1 MQITDLVH
9 QYYNNVS
16 SGSTVSNGTEGIHQ
30 VSSTLS
36 QLQEG
41 QVFEGSVVSKDGEK
55 VVISLDNGQNVS
67 ARLQGNISLSEGS
80 SVFFQVKSNS
90 GGSIELTPIPNQLSN
105 NPTILNALDAA
116 GLPAIDKNLVMVDS
130 MMKNSM
136 SIDSNALM
144 SMARQIARN
153 PETDVSILVDMN
165 RLRIPTTPEMVSQY
179 ENYLANQNAVLDSL
193 SELSTNITESISN
206 GSLNAEDALNL
217 QTEIFQLMTGEN
229 AGENSPA
236 VGDTS
241 GQLAQTPDEL
251 TDQTGKTVSQELT
264 GQARETVGQNLTG
277 QTKETVSQEPIGQAK
292 EIVSQELAGQAGE
305 TVSQELTGQ
314 AREIAI
320 QEPTGQVALTH
331 DSEFA
336 GQLTEEVTGQI
347 SEEVSGQSTG
357 EIKGESREV
366 IVREA
371 PESVSYALKDSGLSS
386 LERELKALPDF
397 EKMHSS
403 YFDADGK
410 LRPDTDAKEL
420 ARDIL
425 QYLKENPDALKKNAD
440 LLTGKSF
447 SALMKNV
454 YEQSFT
460 VKPEELMGKEHP
472 MKELYKNMTV
482 RLNEV
487 DQLLQKTIG
496 EDNPA
501 SRTIHNVQ
509 DNVKFMDTLNQN
521 YTYLQIPLRMSG
533 QNATGQLYVYHNK
546 RKGKSAENEELT
558 AFLHFDMEHLG
569 STDIAV
575 KLKNKKVDTR
585 FYMDNDAS
593 YDLIEANL
601 PILEARLNAKGYTC
615 KLEVSN
621 DKHPVNFIT
630 EIVEKDA
637 PKAGTLQKYSF
648 DVKA

>member
-116 GLPAIDKNLVMVDS
+116 GLPASDKNLVMVDS

-179 ENYLANQNAVLDSL
+179 ENYLANQNAVLDSF

-264 GQARETVGQNLTG
+264 GQARETVN
-277 QTKETVSQEPIGQAK
+277 
-292 EIVSQELAGQAGE
+292 QEL
-305 TVSQELTGQ
+305 
-314 AREIAI
+314 
-320 QEPTGQVALTH
+320 TGQVALTH

-371 PESVSYALKDSGLSS
+371 PESVSYALKDSGLSG

>member
-116 GLPAIDKNLVMVDS
+116 GLPASDKNLVMVDS

-179 ENYLANQNAVLDSL
+179 ENYLANQNAVLDSF

-251 TDQTGKTVSQELT
+251 TDQTGKTVSQELI
-264 GQARETVGQNLTG
+264 GQV
-277 QTKETVSQEPIGQAK
+277 KET
-292 EIVSQELAGQAGE
+292 VSQELAGQAGK

-314 AREIAI
+314 ARETVN
-320 QEPTGQVALTH
+320 QELTGQVALTH

-347 SEEVSGQSTG
+347 TEEVSGQSTG

-371 PESVSYALKDSGLSS
+371 PETVSYALKDSGLSS

-425 QYLKENPDALKKNAD
+425 QYLRENQDALKKNAD

>member
-1 MQITDLVH
+1 MQITELVH

-116 GLPAIDKNLVMVDS
+116 GLPASDKNLVMVDS

-264 GQARETVGQNLTG
+264 GQARETV
-277 QTKETVSQEPIGQAK
+277 S
-292 EIVSQELAGQAGE
+292 
-305 TVSQELTGQ
+305 
-314 AREIAI
+314 

-331 DSEFA
+331 DSELA

-425 QYLKENPDALKKNAD
+425 QYLRENPDALKKNAD

>member
-179 ENYLANQNAVLDSL
+179 ENYLANQNAVLDSF

-217 QTEIFQLMTGEN
+217 QTEIFQLMTGEY

-264 GQARETVGQNLTG
+264 GQV
-277 QTKETVSQEPIGQAK
+277 K
-292 EIVSQELAGQAGE
+292 EIVSQELA
-305 TVSQELTGQ
+305 
-314 AREIAI
+314 
-320 QEPTGQVALTH
+320 GQVALTH

-347 SEEVSGQSTG
+347 TEEVSGQSTG

-371 PESVSYALKDSGLSS
+371 PETVSYALKDSGLSS

-425 QYLKENPDALKKNAD
+425 QYLKENSDALKKNAD

>member
-116 GLPAIDKNLVMVDS
+116 GLPASDKNLVMVDS

-179 ENYLANQNAVLDSL
+179 ENYLANQNAVLDSF

-264 GQARETVGQNLTG
+264 GQV
-277 QTKETVSQEPIGQAK
+277 K

-347 SEEVSGQSTG
+347 TEEVSGQSTG

-371 PESVSYALKDSGLSS
+371 PESVSYALKDSGLSG

>member
-116 GLPAIDKNLVMVDS
+116 GLPASDKNLVMVDS

-264 GQARETVGQNLTG
+264 GQV
-277 QTKETVSQEPIGQAK
+277 K
-292 EIVSQELAGQAGE
+292 EIVSQEFA
-305 TVSQELTGQ
+305 GQ

-331 DSEFA
+331 DSELA

-371 PESVSYALKDSGLSS
+371 PESVSYALKDSGLSG

-575 KLKNKKVDTR
+575 KLMNKKVDTR

>member
-116 GLPAIDKNLVMVDS
+116 GLPASDKNLVMVDS

-264 GQARETVGQNLTG
+264 GQV
-277 QTKETVSQEPIGQAK
+277 K
-292 EIVSQELAGQAGE
+292 EIVSQEP
-305 TVSQELTGQ
+305 TGQ
-314 AREIAI
+314 AREIVI
-320 QEPTGQVALTH
+320 QEPTGQARETVNQELTGQVALTH
-331 DSEFA
+331 DSELA

-371 PESVSYALKDSGLSS
+371 PETVSYALKDSGLSG

-593 YDLIEANL
+593 YDLIRENL

>member
-116 GLPAIDKNLVMVDS
+116 GLPASDKNLVMVDS

-179 ENYLANQNAVLDSL
+179 ENYLANQNAVLDSF

-206 GSLNAEDALNL
+206 GSLNAEDVLNL

-264 GQARETVGQNLTG
+264 GQA
-277 QTKETVSQEPIGQAK
+277 K

-305 TVSQELTGQ
+305 TVSQELTGK

-371 PESVSYALKDSGLSS
+371 PESVSYALKDSGLFG

-425 QYLKENPDALKKNAD
+425 QYLRENPDALKKNAD

>member
-116 GLPAIDKNLVMVDS
+116 GLPASDKNLVMVDS

-179 ENYLANQNAVLDSL
+179 ENYLANQNAVLDSF

-251 TDQTGKTVSQELT
+251 TDQTG
-264 GQARETVGQNLTG
+264 
-277 QTKETVSQEPIGQAK
+277 EP
-292 EIVSQELAGQAGE
+292 
-305 TVSQELTGQ
+305 VSQELTGQ

-347 SEEVSGQSTG
+347 TEEVSGQSTG

-425 QYLKENPDALKKNAD
+425 QYLRENPDALKKNAD

-621 DKHPVNFIT
+621 DKHPVNFMT

>member
-116 GLPAIDKNLVMVDS
+116 GLTASDKNLVMVDS

-264 GQARETVGQNLTG
+264 GQA
-277 QTKETVSQEPIGQAK
+277 K

-331 DSEFA
+331 DSELA

-371 PESVSYALKDSGLSS
+371 PESVSYALKDSGLFG

-593 YDLIEANL
+593 YDLIRENL

>member
-116 GLPAIDKNLVMVDS
+116 GLPASDKNLVMVDS

-179 ENYLANQNAVLDSL
+179 ENYLANQNAVLDSF

-206 GSLNAEDALNL
+206 GSLNAEDVLNL

-264 GQARETVGQNLTG
+264 GQA
-277 QTKETVSQEPIGQAK
+277 K

-314 AREIAI
+314 ARETVN
-320 QEPTGQVALTH
+320 QELTGQVALTH

-371 PESVSYALKDSGLSS
+371 PESVSYALKDSGLFG

-410 LRPDTDAKEL
+410 LRPDTDAKDL

>member
-116 GLPAIDKNLVMVDS
+116 GLPASDKNLVMVDS

-264 GQARETVGQNLTG
+264 GQV
-277 QTKETVSQEPIGQAK
+277 K
-292 EIVSQELAGQAGE
+292 EIVS
-305 TVSQELTGQ
+305 
-314 AREIAI
+314 

-331 DSEFA
+331 DSELA

-347 SEEVSGQSTG
+347 TEEVSGQSTG

-371 PESVSYALKDSGLSS
+371 PETVSYALKDSGLSS

>member
-116 GLPAIDKNLVMVDS
+116 GLPASDKNLVMVDS

-251 TDQTGKTVSQELT
+251 TDQTGKTVSQE
-264 GQARETVGQNLTG
+264 
-277 QTKETVSQEPIGQAK
+277 
-292 EIVSQELAGQAGE
+292 
-305 TVSQELTGQ
+305 
-314 AREIAI
+314 
-320 QEPTGQVALTH
+320 PTGQVALTH

-347 SEEVSGQSTG
+347 TEEVSGQSTG

-371 PESVSYALKDSGLSS
+371 PETVSYALKDSGLSS

-425 QYLKENPDALKKNAD
+425 QYLKENSDALKKNAD

-460 VKPEELMGKEHP
+460 VKPEVLMGKEHP

>member
-16 SGSTVSNGTEGIHQ
+16 SGSTVLNGTEGIHQ
-30 VSSTLS
+30 VSSTLC

-179 ENYLANQNAVLDSL
+179 ENYLANQNAVLDSF

-217 QTEIFQLMTGEN
+217 QTEIFQLMTGEY

-264 GQARETVGQNLTG
+264 GQV
-277 QTKETVSQEPIGQAK
+277 K

-347 SEEVSGQSTG
+347 TEEVSGQSTG

-371 PESVSYALKDSGLSS
+371 PETVSYALKDSGLSS

>member
-116 GLPAIDKNLVMVDS
+116 GLPASDKNLVMVDS

-179 ENYLANQNAVLDSL
+179 ENYLANQNAVLDSF

-251 TDQTGKTVSQELT
+251 TDQTGKTVSQEL
-264 GQARETVGQNLTG
+264 
-277 QTKETVSQEPIGQAK
+277 IGQVK
-292 EIVSQELAGQAGE
+292 EIVSQELAGQAKE
-305 TVSQELTGQ
+305 TVS
-314 AREIAI
+314 

-331 DSEFA
+331 DSELA

-410 LRPDTDAKEL
+410 LRPDTDAKDL

>member
-116 GLPAIDKNLVMVDS
+116 GLPASDKNLVMVDS

-241 GQLAQTPDEL
+241 GQLAQTTDEL
-251 TDQTGKTVSQELT
+251 TDQTGEPVSQELT

-292 EIVSQELAGQAGE
+292 EIVSQE
-305 TVSQELTGQ
+305 
-314 AREIAI
+314 
-320 QEPTGQVALTH
+320 PTGQVALTH
-331 DSEFA
+331 DSELA

>member
-116 GLPAIDKNLVMVDS
+116 GLTASDKNLVMVDS

-179 ENYLANQNAVLDSL
+179 ENYLANQNAVLDSF

-251 TDQTGKTVSQELT
+251 TDQTGKTVSQEL
-264 GQARETVGQNLTG
+264 
-277 QTKETVSQEPIGQAK
+277 IGQVK

-314 AREIAI
+314 ARETVN
-320 QEPTGQVALTH
+320 QELTGQVALTH

-371 PESVSYALKDSGLSS
+371 PESVSYALKDSGLFG

-410 LRPDTDAKEL
+410 LRPDTDAKDL

>member
-116 GLPAIDKNLVMVDS
+116 GLTASDKNLVMVDS

-179 ENYLANQNAVLDSL
+179 ENYLANQNAVLDSF

-264 GQARETVGQNLTG
+264 
-277 QTKETVSQEPIGQAK
+277 GQAK

-371 PESVSYALKDSGLSS
+371 PESVSYALKDSGLFG

>member
-116 GLPAIDKNLVMVDS
+116 GLPASDKNLVMVDS

-264 GQARETVGQNLTG
+264 GQ
-277 QTKETVSQEPIGQAK
+277 
-292 EIVSQELAGQAGE
+292 
-305 TVSQELTGQ
+305 
-314 AREIAI
+314 
-320 QEPTGQVALTH
+320 VALTH

-347 SEEVSGQSTG
+347 TEEVSGQSTG

-371 PESVSYALKDSGLSS
+371 PETVSYALKDSGLSS

-425 QYLKENPDALKKNAD
+425 QYLKENSDALKKNAD

>member
-116 GLPAIDKNLVMVDS
+116 GLPASDKNLVMVDS

-179 ENYLANQNAVLDSL
+179 ENYLANQNAVLDSF

-264 GQARETVGQNLTG
+264 GQARETVN
-277 QTKETVSQEPIGQAK
+277 
-292 EIVSQELAGQAGE
+292 QEL
-305 TVSQELTGQ
+305 
-314 AREIAI
+314 
-320 QEPTGQVALTH
+320 TGQVALTH
-331 DSEFA
+331 DSELA

-357 EIKGESREV
+357 EIKGESWEV